1 MLRERGFLEVVSDDY
16 RTAHCGLKQ
25 CPHWSL
31 ADIAAYQSKV
41 RLTLAG
47 FVAARGNDENGRRQ
61 QHHKADE
68 TLLGRRESFVGAERV
83 RRLLARYRCRQRQT
97 MRVVGP
103 EYEACRKQ

>member
-1 MLRERGFLEVVSDDY
+1 MIES
-16 RTAHCGLKQ
+16 RTGAMSAFG
-25 CPHWSL
+25 SL

-41 RLTLAG
+41 RLPLAG

-61 QHHKADE
+61 QNNNHHKAEE
-68 TLLGRRESFVGAERV
+68 TSLGRRESFIGAERV
-83 RRLLARYRCRQRQT
+83 RRLLGGYRCRQRQT